1 MADLLEERL
10 DSARPRRRTRD
21 DAMSEMTTHE
31 RVGRMYQ
38 HREADRVPLY
48 ETPWLSTLERWRREG
63 MGDADYVDYFGLDR
77 IVELPVD
84 NSPRFPTR
92 VLEQSE
98 DHFVYTN
105 AWGATMMDWKHQA
118 SVPALIDVTVKT
130 PDDWLK
136 AKERMTPSDDRI
148 PWEYLKRE
156 WPRWRKRGAW
166 IGGLGWFGFDVTHA
180 WFIGTERELLALA
193 ENPEWCVDMWRTQQD
208 LNFAL
213 LDRVWEAGYQFD
225 ELRWYDDMG
234 YKQNQFFSLKMYRE
248 LLKPIHQRA
257 IDWAH
262 AKGIRAYLHSCG
274 DIRPFIPDLVEMGL
288 DGLNPLEVKAGVD
301 PLAVKREFGDRL
313 LLHGGFNALLWN
325 DVEEME
331 ATVHRNLPALMEG
344 GGYVFATDHSTPS
357 NVSLQDFKRI
367 VQVVKDVG
375 RY

>member
-1 MADLLEERL
+1 
-10 DSARPRRRTRD
+10 
-21 DAMSEMTTHE
+21 MSEMTTHE

-38 HREADRVPLY
+38 RRGADRVPLY
-48 ETPWLSTLERWRREG
+48 ETLWPSTRERWRREG

-77 IVELPVD
+77 IVDLPVD

-92 VLEQSE
+92 VLEQTE
-98 DHFVYTN
+98 DHIVFTN

-148 PWEYLKRE
+148 PWEYLERE
-156 WPRWRKRGAW
+156 WRRWRKRGAW

-193 ENPEWCVDMWRTQQD
+193 ENPEWCVDMWRTEQD

-213 LDRVWEAGYQFD
+213 LDRVWDAGYQFD

-248 LLKPIHQRA
+248 LLRPIHQKA

-313 LLHGGFNALLWN
+313 LLHGGFNALLWD
-325 DVEEME
+325 DVDEME
-331 ATVHRNLPALMEG
+331 AAIRRDLPVLKEG